1 MNRLLI
7 LIFIIQNYIF
17 SQNIIFTA
25 KCDSTEIRIGSAT
38 KINLNVKYK
47 TPTKIIWSGLKDSIG
62 AIAIL
67 EKNEVAR
74 KENEENVTIIISAY
88 EAGKYNFQIPI
99 LAISKNETTQ
109 VFSNAI
115 ILQVKS
121 IQIDTTK
128 PFKDIKPPKTLP
140 ISLEEILFWFGI
152 IVLIVALTYAII
164 YFWKKR
170 KLKTGELKI
179 EEEKIPPF
187 DLAMQKLNEIE
198 KAKIWQNGNLKKYY
212 SDVTM
217 VVREYFENE
226 FKISALE
233 STTNEFLKDLKVG
246 NFNKN
251 ILDKIKESFELA
263 DLVKFAKQTTTL
275 NENENAIIIAR
286 EIIELTK
293 PNADT
298 IRK

>member
-7 LIFIIQNYIF
+7 SILIFQNYII
-17 SQNIIFTA
+17 SQNIIITA
-25 KCDSTEIRIGSAT
+25 KSDSTEIRIGSAT
-38 KINLNVKYK
+38 KINLNAKFNS
-47 TPTKIIWSGLKDSIG
+47 PTKIIWSGLKDSIG

-67 EKNEVAR
+67 EKSEVVR
-74 KENEENVTIIISAY
+74 KEKEENVTIIISAY

-233 STTNEFLKDLKVG
+233 STTNEFLKDLKAG

>member
-7 LIFIIQNYIF
+7 SILIFQNYII
-17 SQNIIFTA
+17 SQNIIITA
-25 KCDSTEIRIGSAT
+25 KSDSTEIRIGSAT
-38 KINLNVKYK
+38 KINLNAKFNS
-47 TPTKIIWSGLKDSIG
+47 PTKIIWSGLKDSIG

-67 EKNEVAR
+67 EKSEVVR
-74 KENEENVTIIISAY
+74 KEKEENVTIIISAY